1 MKTSLPGWNPD
12 PEYFDAFAR
21 LMGKI
26 EAGLQGHK
34 GAPVPVYVA
43 GGAAIH
49 LYTGARYSRDVDARI
64 GLQKL
69 ILPDDLKVSYKGPD
83 GLPKIL
89 YFDTAYNE
97 SFALLHEDVHEDSIA
112 IAVPGVN
119 AKRLDVRLFS
129 PVDLA
134 VSKLSRF
141 EAHDQEDILALW
153 RAGLI
158 DADSLRRRA
167 LEALPGYVGPVQ
179 KLKASLEIACKQI
192 EKAAKRKKR

>member
-1 MKTSLPGWNPD
+1 MR
-12 PEYFDAFAR
+12 R
-21 LMGKI
+21 L
-26 EAGLQGHK
+26 ESGLEGYK
-34 GAPVPVYVA
+34 GPPVPVYVA
-43 GGAAIH
+43 GGAAVH
-49 LYTGARYSRDVDARI
+49 LYTGSRYSRDVDARI
-64 GLQKL
+64 GLEKVV
-69 ILPDDLKVSYKGPD
+69 LPADLKVSYKGPD

-119 AKRLDVRLFS
+119 ARRLDVRLFS

-141 EAHDQEDILALW
+141 EAHDQEDILALA

-158 DADSLRRRA
+158 DADSLRKRA
-167 LEALPGYVGPVQ
+167 LEALPGYVGPVE
-179 KLKASLEIACKQI
+179 KLRTSLALACKKI
-192 EKAAKRKKR
+192 EAAARRKR